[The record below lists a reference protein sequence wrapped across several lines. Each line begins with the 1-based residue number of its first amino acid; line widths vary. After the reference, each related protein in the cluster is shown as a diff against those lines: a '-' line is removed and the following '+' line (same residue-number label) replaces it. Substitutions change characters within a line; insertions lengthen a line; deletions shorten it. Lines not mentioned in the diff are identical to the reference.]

1 MVSQYEW
8 YGVENGVW
16 FTASSAQGPWVVAT
30 SIPAAIYSI
39 PPSSPLYYVTYVK
52 IYDATPQYV
61 AVGYTPGY
69 MGTVVTTDGVV
80 VYGTGYNY
88 VPYIGTTVWYPP
100 PLTYGYAANPTWTP
114 WTGWAFGL
122 GFGWAMGA
130 AWGSGC
136 CWGYAAAP
144 YWGAM
149 PYGGLFGVR
158 MEARQRGGSEVG
170 RRPLATFIRTGE
182 RPRRLAAARQATT
195 HGPAMPGRA
204 EWERRTTP

>member
-8 YGVENGVW
+8 YGVAIGVW
-16 FTASSAQGPWVVAT
+16 LTASSVQGPWVVAT
-30 SIPAAIYSI
+30 SIPAAILRSRRARLLLRYLRKNI
-39 PPSSPLYYVTYVK
+39 RCNPAVRG
-52 IYDATPQYV
+52 
-61 AVGYTPGY
+61 VGYTPGY
-69 MGTVVTTDGVV
+69 MGTVVAADGVV

-130 AWGSGC
+130 AWGSSC

-149 PYGGLFGVR
+149 PYGGFVR
-158 MEARQRGGSEVG
+158 GPAGGAGRGRS
-170 RRPLATFIRTGE
+170 
-182 RPRRLAAARQATT
+182 RRLGGDHWQRLFALGND
-195 HGPAMPGRA
+195 HGG
-204 EWERRTTP
+204 